1 MRHARLPAAIISLIL
16 ALVLVTP
23 LPAVASALLPPGS
36 AQAAAAQSSA
46 NPDASE
52 LRAMFGNYG
61 NSGGHWTGGDST
73 VSVPLPDGRTAWL
86 FSDTFLGTVNSDFSR
101 PKSAPFINNS
111 IVVQQGSALGP
122 TIHGGSSAQ
131 PKSLVIASAADE
143 FYWVGDATVADGQ
156 LQAVYGKF
164 RKTGEEGPFAFER
177 VGTSLVTFALPGLT
191 VSSVRDLSLTGPVG
205 WGSAIM
211 EDSAYTYVYGSEPA
225 GGLKFGHVARVASG
239 DLGGAWEFWTGSGW
253 SAQESASARFMSG
266 VPEGISVHKSGNQY
280 VLVTQESHEPFS
292 HWLVAYVSNAATGP
306 FTGPI
311 YLESAPEPELSAYR
325 QFIYHGRAHPQLS
338 DPGELLLSYDVNT
351 IENADHYKD
360 VRIYRPRFLE
370 VPWPPPSTGGPAAP
384 TGVQVKVSSEGVATI
399 SWTPPPG
406 DSLDY
411 WVYRK
416 NLDNGQT
423 HFARTG
429 YPTQERSLQDGGL
442 SPGVNYA
449 YYVRAVAAN
458 GVEGTPS
465 AVVTTR
471 GRSSVPPAPTNLRV
485 TAGTV
490 GDATLTWTAAEEE
503 VAYLVHQRDVTA
515 GETLFTQVP
524 VEEAEATTQK
534 IEGLESGHTYE
545 FKVTAAN
552 SVGES
557 LPSNV
562 VTMTARFATPSAP
575 TGLTATAEVDAT
587 VTLRWTGS
595 ATGDPE
601 TYQVYHRPTGTTE
614 FTPLDL
620 PSDTTTMRSTQ
631 LISGTTYDF
640 RVAGVNAGGEGPASN
655 VVSATATMRPPGAP
669 TGLTATAGTDGTIK
683 LTWNAVARAG
693 AYWVHRRD
701 VTSGQTD
708 FARSD
713 APVET
718 TTATVDRLISGNTYE
733 FKVTAVGD
741 GGEGP
746 AGDVARAVA
755 DVPPPAAPTGVAAT
769 AGDGKVTLTWQA
781 VETAGTYWVY
791 QRDVT
796 AGESTFVKLAYP
808 AFEPRAELGLLTNAH
823 TYEFKVTA
831 ENAGGE
837 GKASAVVSAEPMPP
851 LPRQITGLTATPQ
864 AGGKVDLTWT
874 AIDGAFYWVH
884 YRDVTAG
891 ETELRKL
898 EYPATTAQAQVG
910 PFTGGHVYEFAVA
923 GTNAAGDGPLSD
935 RVRVTVTSSASS
947 ATATLSSPAQ
957 SSRAARP
964 AARREAAGATA
975 AATSLPK
982 PPTGLQVAGTGDGYV
997 QLEWNAT
1004 PSFPVYYQIHFKP
1017 HDRSAWYV
1025 LQDTTPATVTKKMV
1039 TAPLWNHFWYDFR
1052 VVAVNGVGASSPTN
1066 TVTAMPGPGLPK
1078 PPSDLVFLGTGN
1090 GYVDLAWSP
1099 SPTSRVYY
1107 WLFFR
1112 SAGSSTWYYF
1122 QLPTLKT
1129 RTRVGYPLWNDQPYD
1144 FKVVAANSFGQSS
1157 ATNVVRGGPKLSP
1170 PQSPTA
1176 LRAEGH
1182 QGYVTLNWN
1191 PSATRDVYYWLH
1203 YRRAGG
1209 TSWKRARYPIARTS
1223 ITFKYVPWGDY
1234 DFKVT
1239 AVNRAGSADSNVAF
1253 ATLWTSKRGL
1263 MYLMTLNTK
1272 ASRDMFWAAR
1282 HNVRYDSYNFNWD
1295 TNECTHSP
1303 TRPFVPS
1310 RGAEWPKQVDF
1321 TRACTR
1327 HDFGYRNYKHV
1338 GWDGYAKR
1346 LYLDRLL
1353 VADMYLACDNQLPP
1367 NYNENCRGM
1376 VWIYYGFVRKFA
1388 HF

>member
-1 MRHARLPAAIISLIL
+1 MRHIRLPAAITSLL
-16 ALVLVTP
+16 LVLGLVAP
-23 LPAVASALLPPGS
+23 PPAVASALAPS
-36 AQAAAAQSSA
+36 RIAQVTAQTAA
-46 NPDASE
+46 NPSASE

-86 FSDTFLGTVNSDFSR
+86 FSDTFLGAVSSDYSR
-101 PKSAPFINNS
+101 PQNAPFINNS

-143 FYWVGDATVADGQ
+143 FYWVGDATVAGEE
-156 LQAVYGKF
+156 LRAVYGKF
-164 RKTGEEGPFAFER
+164 RKTEAEGPFAFER

-191 VSSVRDLSLTGPVG
+191 VSSVRDLPLAGPVG

-211 EDSAYTYVYGSEPA
+211 EDGTYTYVYGSESA
-225 GGLKFGHVARVASG
+225 EGLKFGHVARVTSG

-266 VPEGISVHKSGNQY
+266 VPEGMSVHKSGNQY

-292 HWLVAYVSNAATGP
+292 HWLVAYVSGSATGP

-384 TGVQVKVSSEGVATI
+384 SGVQVKVSSEGVATI
-399 SWTPPPG
+399 RWTPPAG

-429 YPTQERSLQDGGL
+429 YPTQERSLRDGGL

-458 GVEGTPS
+458 GVEGAPS

-485 TAGTV
+485 TVGTV

-534 IEGLESGHTYE
+534 IEGLESGHEYE
-545 FKVTAAN
+545 FKVSAAN
-552 SVGES
+552 TVGES
-557 LPSNV
+557 LSSNV
-562 VTMTARFATPSAP
+562 VTTTARFATPAAP
-575 TGLTATAEVDAT
+575 TGLTVTAEVDAT

-595 ATGDPE
+595 ATGDPD
-601 TYQVYHRPTGTTE
+601 TYQVYHRPAGTTE

-620 PSDTTTMRSTQ
+620 PSDTTTLRTRHLS
-631 LISGTTYDF
+631 SGTTYDF
-640 RVAGVNAGGEGPASN
+640 KVAGVNAGGEGPASN
-655 VVSATATMRPPGAP
+655 VASATAVMRPPGAP

-683 LTWNAVARAG
+683 LTWKAAERAG

-708 FARSD
+708 FAKSD

-746 AGDVARAVA
+746 SGDVAKAVA

-769 AGDGKVTLTWQA
+769 AGDGKVTLTWPA
-781 VETAGTYWVY
+781 VQTAGTYWVY

-823 TYEFKVTA
+823 TYEFKVSA

-837 GKASAVVSAEPMPP
+837 GKASAIVSARPMPP
-851 LPRQITGLTATPQ
+851 LPPKVTGLTATAQP
-864 AGGKVDLTWT
+864 GGQVDLTWT
-874 AIDGAFYWVH
+874 AIDGAFYWVS

-891 ETELRKL
+891 ETALRRL
-898 EYPATTAQAQVG
+898 EYPATTAQARVG
-910 PFTGGHVYEFAVA
+910 PFTGGHEYEFAVA

-935 RVRVTVTSSASS
+935 RVRTTATSSATSS
-947 ATATLSSPAQ
+947 ATAATAATATLSSPTSPA
-957 SSRAARP
+957 P
-964 AARREAAGATA
+964 AARHGLARA
-975 AATSLPK
+975 AADSLPK
-982 PPTGLQVAGTGDGYV
+982 PPTGLRVDGTGDGYV
-997 QLEWNAT
+997 RLEWNAT

-1017 HDRSAWYV
+1017 HDRSGWYV
-1025 LQDTTPATVTKKMV
+1025 LPDTTPATVTKKMV

-1066 TVTAMPGPGLPK
+1066 TVTAMPGPGLPL
-1078 PPSDLVFLGTGN
+1078 PPADLVFLGTGN
-1090 GYVDLAWSP
+1090 GYVDLAWTP
-1099 SPTSRVYY
+1099 SPTGRVYY
-1107 WLFFR
+1107 WLFFK
-1112 SAGSSTWYYF
+1112 SANTSTWFYF
-1122 QLPTLKT
+1122 PLPTLKT

-1182 QGYVTLNWN
+1182 IGYVTLNWN
-1191 PSATRDVYYWLH
+1191 PSSTRDVYYWLY
-1203 YRRAGG
+1203 YRRADR
-1209 TSWKRARYPIARTS
+1209 TSWKRASYPIVKTS

-1253 ATLWTSKRGL
+1253 ATLWTSKRSL

-1282 HNVRYDSYNFNWD
+1282 HNVRYESYNFNWNTD
-1295 TNECTHSP
+1295 ECSHSQ
-1303 TRPFVPS
+1303 TRPPVPS
-1310 RGAEWPKQVDF
+1310 KSIGWPKPVDF

-1338 GWDGYAKR
+1338 GWDGYAKKM
-1346 LYLDRLL
+1346 YVDRLFL
-1353 VADMYLACDNQLPP
+1353 ADMHLACDNQLPP
-1367 NYNENCRGM
+1367 NYNENCRALAWVYYIF
-1376 VWIYYGFVRKFA
+1376 VWKYA
-1388 HF
+1388 PW